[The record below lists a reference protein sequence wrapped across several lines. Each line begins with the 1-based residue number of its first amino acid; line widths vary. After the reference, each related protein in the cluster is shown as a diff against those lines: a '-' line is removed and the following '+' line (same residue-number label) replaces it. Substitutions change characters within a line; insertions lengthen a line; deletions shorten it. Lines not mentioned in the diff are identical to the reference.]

1 MNTALDVRDLTV
13 LRQSPTG
20 SIALLDRV
28 TFAINCG
35 ESLCI
40 IGESGSGK
48 TTAALATV
56 GLLPDDLEI
65 RGTVLIHGN
74 PATGFTDGHMRRFRG
89 REVAMVFQDPAAS
102 LNPVYMLGDQIAEI
116 VRWHEKVSRNA
127 ASARSIALLSEVGLP
142 EPSRVARAYP
152 HQLSGGMRQRALI
165 AAALASNPS
174 ILIADEPT
182 ASLDPTM
189 RGHIV
194 SLLGMLKEV
203 RRLTLLVVTHDL
215 SVVAGV
221 ADRVAVMQAGHI
233 VEQADVRTLLTCP
246 SHPHTRHLLR
256 SAAQLSVGSTAA
268 RCDAQGDAP

>member
-1 MNTALDVRDLTV
+1 MNAALDVRDLAV
-13 LRQSPTG
+13 WRRSPVG
-20 SIALLDRV
+20 YISIIESV
-28 TFAINCG
+28 TFDIG
-35 ESLCI
+35 RSESLCI

-56 GLLPDDLEI
+56 GLLPDDLRI
-65 RGTVLIHGN
+65 RGTVLIHGS

-89 REVAMVFQDPAAS
+89 REVAVVFQDPAAS
-102 LNPVYMLGDQIAEI
+102 LNPVYTLGDQVAEI

-127 ASARSIALLSEVGLP
+127 ARARSIDLLSEVGLS

-165 AAALASNPS
+165 AAALASTPS

-194 SLLGMLKEV
+194 SLLRMLKEV

-221 ADRVAVMQAGHI
+221 ADRVAVMQAGRI
-233 VEQADVRTLLTCP
+233 VEQADVRTLLARP
-246 SHPHTRHLLR
+246 SHSHTRHLLR
-256 SAAQLSVGSTAA
+256 SAEQLSAGSTPA
-268 RCDAQGDAP
+268 RADAQGDVR